1 MPNGDG
7 TSCLAVA
14 TSWAACDH
22 ASTKT
27 GILNERQTIVLT
39 GSMTG
44 TWQISYNGATT
55 ASVSVFATE
64 DTLSTALKALPT
76 IGSAVV
82 TANITTVS
90 NKVAAVIVYVEFSRE
105 TGTFPYH
112 LGNVPL
118 LEVVSSSLT
127 GVSTSTV
134 SETCAGVGRTGHTY
148 EEQTVTASTT
158 AHGTTFK
165 LSMNATGDF
174 EGAFGISPD
183 ISTSSTAAEFSAGLE
198 GMVWSGLQEGDTFEL
213 SNEFFEVF
221 KPDASVAEWTVRFF
235 FAPASDGL
243 LITVLGDV
251 PPLKQ
256 YNASDTTVVVSVND
270 DVTGVVPASA
280 MPVSAVESAASA
292 GTEAV
297 ETASVVVTTAAEV
310 VEVSHVCGNGLRTT
324 AEGCDDGDLVDG
336 DGCSGNCTV
345 ESGFVCSTNL
355 NQVSTCYVPETP
367 TLYFEATSFGP
378 FREATSGVARVR
390 RMGYNGSTVTARV
403 TVAGSTATSSKSE
416 NDDCATT
423 GDFDNSAH
431 IITLAPGE
439 AYADVEVPIFRD
451 YIWEQALSATE
462 RFVVMLA
469 SADGADI
476 DSERAQAFVKI
487 TDVDPST
494 LELGWCLTVEPTF
507 APTAR
512 PTHVPTH
519 DPTREP
525 TPYPTRLPTVLP
537 TLSLP
542 PSSTPTAIPTIT
554 PEPTPLSPAPT
565 AQPVPYPTPLP
576 SNKPTHAP
584 TFLPTAA
591 PSEVPTQ
598 SHPPSPLPSRPSQQP
613 TVAPSPLW
621 IGVSIKASSAAVFNG
636 YNSVSAFDDDQKR
649 LFKKALVDS
658 VGSLASV
665 DDVEVTQVALFTGLR
680 RRLSLGES
688 DHQHMRRKLAT
699 LDLEVAYTMT
709 VTKEGTTDS
718 DSLSS
723 TLENELTEAFDDSS
737 GTSTFT
743 TSLSEAS
750 TDLNVVTTASLD
762 SNATTA
768 FVSSM
773 EVVVVRASSVKPTAL
788 PTSKPSQAP
797 SELPAIDTSSS
808 EDGFWGL
815 SSLALILF
823 LVAAVFLLVQG
834 GCLLARLWRFQNQE
848 EDKASR
854 NSFESN
860 ASSMAGM
867 SAWESA
873 ASSRKGS
880 PAPKGAA
887 ANAKAE
893 SLRNQVSL
901 DQERTS
907 LGMLRAEITDL
918 ENRALAQERAWRAE
932 QASRASNDSE
942 TSVDEDR
949 ALAFERARIAEREQV
964 LVVRRRAVLA
974 ATAVERL
981 EAEHA
986 KWAAALAEAQESLGA
1001 ASNAAIDPSD
1011 KQVNMRGRKVTP
1023 LPVIKKKPPN
1033 SAALKAPAESK
1044 SILQARKM
1052 QDTSEYSL

>member
-1 MPNGDG
+1 M
-7 TSCLAVA
+7 
-14 TSWAACDH
+14 
-22 ASTKT
+22 
-27 GILNERQTIVLT
+27 
-39 GSMTG
+39 
-44 TWQISYNGATT
+44 
-55 ASVSVFATE
+55 
-64 DTLSTALKALPT
+64 
-76 IGSAVV
+76 
-82 TANITTVS
+82 
-90 NKVAAVIVYVEFSRE
+90 
-105 TGTFPYH
+105 
-112 LGNVPL
+112 
-118 LEVVSSSLT
+118 
-127 GVSTSTV
+127 
-134 SETCAGVGRTGHTY
+134 
-148 EEQTVTASTT
+148 
-158 AHGTTFK
+158 
-165 LSMNATGDF
+165 
-174 EGAFGISPD
+174 
-183 ISTSSTAAEFSAGLE
+183 
-198 GMVWSGLQEGDTFEL
+198 
-213 SNEFFEVF
+213 
-221 KPDASVAEWTVRFF
+221 
-235 FAPASDGL
+235 
-243 LITVLGDV
+243 
-251 PPLKQ
+251 
-256 YNASDTTVVVSVND
+256 
-270 DVTGVVPASA
+270 
-280 MPVSAVESAASA
+280 
-292 GTEAV
+292 
-297 ETASVVVTTAAEV
+297 
-310 VEVSHVCGNGLRTT
+310 
-324 AEGCDDGDLVDG
+324 
-336 DGCSGNCTV
+336 
-345 ESGFVCSTNL
+345 
-355 NQVSTCYVPETP
+355 
-367 TLYFEATSFGP
+367 
-378 FREATSGVARVR
+378 
-390 RMGYNGSTVTARV
+390 
-403 TVAGSTATSSKSE
+403 
-416 NDDCATT
+416 
-423 GDFDNSAH
+423 
-431 IITLAPGE
+431 
-439 AYADVEVPIFRD
+439 
-451 YIWEQALSATE
+451 
-462 RFVVMLA
+462 
-469 SADGADI
+469 
-476 DSERAQAFVKI
+476 
-487 TDVDPST
+487 
-494 LELGWCLTVEPTF
+494 
-507 APTAR
+507 
-512 PTHVPTH
+512 
-519 DPTREP
+519 
-525 TPYPTRLPTVLP
+525 
-537 TLSLP
+537 
-542 PSSTPTAIPTIT
+542 
-554 PEPTPLSPAPT
+554 
-565 AQPVPYPTPLP
+565 
-576 SNKPTHAP
+576 
-584 TFLPTAA
+584 
-591 PSEVPTQ
+591 
-598 SHPPSPLPSRPSQQP
+598 
-613 TVAPSPLW
+613 APSPLW

-773 EVVVVRASSVKPTAL
+773 EVVVVRASSAKPTAL

-834 GCLLARLWRFQNQE
+834 GCLLARRWRFQNQE

-873 ASSRKGS
+873 ASSRKVS